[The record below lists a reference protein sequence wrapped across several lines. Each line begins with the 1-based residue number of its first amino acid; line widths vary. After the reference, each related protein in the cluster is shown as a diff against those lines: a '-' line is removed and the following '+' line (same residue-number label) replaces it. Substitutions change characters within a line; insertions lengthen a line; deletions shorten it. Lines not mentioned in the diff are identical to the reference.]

1 MKKREE
7 EFKQEILNREEIIER
22 NNADINEMKAVIK
35 EINAQLN
42 DESRQTNKMID

>member
-1 MKKREE
+1 VKKREE